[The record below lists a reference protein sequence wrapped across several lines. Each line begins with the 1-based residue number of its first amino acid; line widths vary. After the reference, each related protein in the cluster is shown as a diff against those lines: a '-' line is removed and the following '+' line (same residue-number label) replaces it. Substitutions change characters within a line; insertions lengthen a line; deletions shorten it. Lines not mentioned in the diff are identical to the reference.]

1 MELLNNCHF
10 IKILILF
17 SKNGA
22 DGADGGQSPQ
32 TLSKAIFLQNLKSH
46 RIFVKLVPDPYWE
59 KQLDPDPDPQEKGS
73 SHW

>member
-22 DGADGGQSPQ
+22 ETQLLVLMGVNH
-32 TLSKAIFLQNLKSH
+32 SKLFILYSNFFTKFKVTPH
-46 RIFVKLVPDPYWE
+46 F
-59 KQLDPDPDPQEKGS
+59 G
-73 SHW
+73 

>member
-46 RIFVKLVPDPYWE
+46 RIFVKLVPDPY
-59 KQLDPDPDPQEKGS
+59 
-73 SHW
+73 